1 MEATRSQAQ
10 QEVKRIADDLVQ
22 FDALVDKALAD
33 PTVARQSASIFSELK
48 GATPFIERQLNPF
61 FKIGERVLQAA
72 ADGRLDEARNLS
84 LEFRKTEAAF
94 GPDTAAL
101 REKLAIL
108 TSAVG
113 SAALSSQS
121 IIQDLDL
128 ILFALAGCLGIG
140 AGIFVSAHI
149 VRALRRLAEGTA
161 AVQAGHFAVTV
172 PVETDDEVGQL
183 AIAFNRMVEE
193 IRIREKIKDAFGK
206 FVDPRIVAN
215 LITTASGEFDR
226 AERQVVTVFFSD
238 IAGFTSMSEQLT
250 ASAIVNMLNHYFTA
264 VTGPIR
270 DSHGIVDKYMG
281 DGLMAFWAAP
291 FSPGDTHAAGG
302 CLSAL
307 QQQAAIEDLNKE
319 LPNLVG
325 LRRGA
330 PTLRVHMGIAT
341 GEVIVGTIG
350 SAVSKSFTVIGDTVN
365 VASRL
370 VGANEVYGTRI
381 VISEETLRLARQE
394 VEARELDLITVVGRS
409 EPIRIYELL
418 GRTGELL
425 SGEDE
430 LANEFEN
437 GLNAYRAREWV
448 PAERHFQRCLEIR
461 PADRP
466 SALYIERISEM
477 RKIRRPL
484 TGMACRVSATK
495 RKAEANGGDYKPTL
509 AATTK
514 SLGDSVE
521 IRIRDNGT
529 GISPEVKEKLFNPF
543 FTTKPAG
550 EGTGLGLSI
559 SHDIIVKQHGGSIE
573 VDSQPGIFT
582 ELRIV
587 LPRAGAF
594 LIKSGGRT

>member
-1 MEATRSQAQ
+1 MTIRFKILALAFVILVIFGVVVGISTWFQHRFMNQIVAITRYHIPLRTLIADFDVRTDRYEMIILRLLRQSALIQNELEATRSQAQ
-10 QEVKRIADDLVQ
+10 QEAKRIVDDLVQ
-22 FDALVDKALAD
+22 FDTLVDKALSD
-33 PTVARQSASIFSELK
+33 PTVARQSATIFSELK
-48 GATPFIERQLNPF
+48 GATPFIERQLDPF
-61 FKIGERVLQAA
+61 FKIGDQVLQAA
-72 ADGRLDEARNLS
+72 AEGGLDEARSLS

-101 REKLAIL
+101 REKLAML

-113 SAALSSQS
+113 SAALSSQN
-121 IIQDLDL
+121 IIQNLDL

-172 PVETDDEVGQL
+172 PVETNDEVGQL
-183 AIAFNRMVEE
+183 ATAFNRMVEE
-193 IRIREKIKDAFGK
+193 IRIREKIKTAFGK

-215 LITTASGEFDR
+215 LIATASGEYDR

-238 IAGFTSMSEQLT
+238 IAGFTSMSEELT
-250 ASAIVNMLNHYFTA
+250 ASAIVNMLNHYFTS

-291 FSPGDTHAAGG
+291 FSPGDTHAVGG

-307 QQQAAIEDLNKE
+307 QQQAAIEGLNKE
-319 LPNLVG
+319 LPNLIG
-325 LRRGA
+325 LRRAA

-381 VISEETLRLARQE
+381 IISEETFHLARQE
-394 VEARELDLITVVGRS
+394 VEARELDLVTVVGRT
-409 EPIRIYELL
+409 EPVRIYELL
-418 GRTGELL
+418 GRQGEFLP
-425 SGEDE
+425 GEDE
-430 LANEFEN
+430 LGLEFEN
-437 GLNAYRAREWV
+437 GLKAYRAREWAL
-448 PAERHFQRCLEIR
+448 AERHFQRCLEIR

-466 SALYIERISEM
+466 STLYIERISEM
-477 RKIRRPL
+477 RTNPPP
-484 TGMACRVSATK
+484 ADW
-495 RKAEANGGDYKPTL
+495 NG
-509 AATTK
+509 A
-514 SLGDSVE
+514 S
-521 IRIRDNGT
+521 R
-529 GISPEVKEKLFNPF
+529 
-543 FTTKPAG
+543 
-550 EGTGLGLSI
+550 
-559 SHDIIVKQHGGSIE
+559 
-573 VDSQPGIFT
+573 
-582 ELRIV
+582 
-587 LPRAGAF
+587 
-594 LIKSGGRT
+594 LIKK

>member
-1 MEATRSQAQ
+1 M
-10 QEVKRIADDLVQ
+10 
-22 FDALVDKALAD
+22 
-33 PTVARQSASIFSELK
+33 
-48 GATPFIERQLNPF
+48 
-61 FKIGERVLQAA
+61 
-72 ADGRLDEARNLS
+72 
-84 LEFRKTEAAF
+84 
-94 GPDTAAL
+94 
-101 REKLAIL
+101 L

-140 AGIFVSAHI
+140 AGVFVSAHI

-172 PVETDDEVGQL
+172 PVETDDEIGQL
-183 AIAFNRMVEE
+183 ATAFNRMVEE
-193 IRIREKIKDAFGK
+193 IRTREKIKDAFGK

-291 FSPGDTHAAGG
+291 FSPGDTHAAGA
-302 CLSAL
+302 CLAAL
-307 QQQAAIEDLNKE
+307 QQQAAIEGLNSE

-330 PTLRVHMGIAT
+330 PTLRVHMGIAS

-381 VISEETLRLARQE
+381 IISEDTFRLAQQE
-394 VEARELDLITVVGRS
+394 VEARELDLITVVGRT

-418 GRTGELL
+418 GRTAELL
-425 SGEDE
+425 PGEDE
-430 LANEFEN
+430 LAHEFEN
-437 GLNAYRAREWV
+437 GLKTYRAREWAL
-448 PAERHFQRCLEIR
+448 AERHFQRCLEIR

-477 RKIRRPL
+477 RKNPPPADWN
-484 TGMACRVSATK
+484 GVS
-495 RKAEANGGDYKPTL
+495 RL
-509 AATTK
+509 
-514 SLGDSVE
+514 
-521 IRIRDNGT
+521 
-529 GISPEVKEKLFNPF
+529 VKK
-543 FTTKPAG
+543 
-550 EGTGLGLSI
+550 
-559 SHDIIVKQHGGSIE
+559 
-573 VDSQPGIFT
+573 
-582 ELRIV
+582 
-587 LPRAGAF
+587 
-594 LIKSGGRT
+594 

>member
-1 MEATRSQAQ
+1 MTIRFKILALAFAILAVFGLVVGISTWLQHQFMNQIVAITRYHIPLRTIIADFDVRTDRYEMIILRLLRQPAIIQNEFEATKSQAQ
-10 QEVKRIADDLVQ
+10 QEAKRIADDLAQ

-48 GATPFIERQLNPF
+48 GATPFIERQLDPF
-61 FKIGERVLQAA
+61 FKIGEQVLQAA

-94 GPDTAAL
+94 GPDTATL
-101 REKLAIL
+101 REKLAML
-108 TSAVG
+108 TTAVG

-140 AGIFVSAHI
+140 AGVFVSAHI

-183 AIAFNRMVEE
+183 ATAFNRMVEE
-193 IRIREKIKDAFGK
+193 IRTREKIKDAFGK

-291 FSPGDTHAAGG
+291 FSPGDTHAAGA
-302 CLSAL
+302 CLAAL
-307 QQQAAIEDLNKE
+307 QQQAAIEGLNNE

-330 PTLRVHMGIAT
+330 PTLRVHMGIAS

-370 VGANEVYGTRI
+370 VGASEVYGTRI
-381 VISEETLRLARQE
+381 IISEDTFRLAQQE
-394 VEARELDLITVVGRS
+394 VEARELDLITVVGRT

-418 GRTGELL
+418 GRTAELL
-425 SGEDE
+425 PGEDE
-430 LANEFEN
+430 LAHEFEN
-437 GLNAYRAREWV
+437 GLKTYRAREWAL
-448 PAERHFQRCLEIR
+448 AERHFQRCLEIR

-477 RKIRRPL
+477 RKNPPPADWN
-484 TGMACRVSATK
+484 GVS
-495 RKAEANGGDYKPTL
+495 RL
-509 AATTK
+509 
-514 SLGDSVE
+514 
-521 IRIRDNGT
+521 
-529 GISPEVKEKLFNPF
+529 VKK
-543 FTTKPAG
+543 
-550 EGTGLGLSI
+550 
-559 SHDIIVKQHGGSIE
+559 
-573 VDSQPGIFT
+573 
-582 ELRIV
+582 
-587 LPRAGAF
+587 
-594 LIKSGGRT
+594 

>member
-1 MEATRSQAQ
+1 MIILRLLRQPAIIQNEFEATKSQAQ
-10 QEVKRIADDLVQ
+10 QEAKRIADDLTH

-33 PTVARQSASIFSELK
+33 PTVARQSASISELK
-48 GATPFIERQLNPF
+48 GATPFIQRQLDPF
-61 FKIGERVLQAA
+61 FKIGEQVLQAA

-101 REKLAIL
+101 REKLAML

-183 AIAFNRMVEE
+183 ATAFNRMVEE
-193 IRIREKIKDAFGK
+193 IRTREKIKDAFGK

-291 FSPGDTHAAGG
+291 FSPGDTHAAGA
-302 CLSAL
+302 CLAAL
-307 QQQAAIEDLNKE
+307 QQQAAIEGLNNE

-330 PTLRVHMGIAT
+330 PTLRVHMGIAS

-370 VGANEVYGTRI
+370 VGASEVYGTRI
-381 VISEETLRLARQE
+381 IISEDTFRLAQQE
-394 VEARELDLITVVGRS
+394 VEARELDLITVVGRT
-409 EPIRIYELL
+409 ERIH
-418 GRTGELL
+418 
-425 SGEDE
+425 DE
-430 LANEFEN
+430 LWPD
-437 GLNAYRAREWV
+437 G
-448 PAERHFQRCLEIR
+448 
-461 PADRP
+461 
-466 SALYIERISEM
+466 
-477 RKIRRPL
+477 
-484 TGMACRVSATK
+484 RVASW
-495 RKAEANGGDYKPTL
+495 
-509 AATTK
+509 
-514 SLGDSVE
+514 
-521 IRIRDNGT
+521 
-529 GISPEVKEKLFNPF
+529 
-543 FTTKPAG
+543 
-550 EGTGLGLSI
+550 
-559 SHDIIVKQHGGSIE
+559 
-573 VDSQPGIFT
+573 
-582 ELRIV
+582 
-587 LPRAGAF
+587 
-594 LIKSGGRT
+594 

>member
-1 MEATRSQAQ
+1 MTIRFKILALAFAILVVFGMVVGISTWLQHQFMNQIVAITRYHIPLRTIIADFDVRTDRYEMIILRLLRQPTVIQNELEATRSQAQ
-10 QEVKRIADDLVQ
+10 QEAKRIADDLVQ

-33 PTVARQSASIFSELK
+33 PTVARQSASTFSELK

-84 LEFRKTEAAF
+84 LEFRKTEATF

-101 REKLAIL
+101 REKLAML

-113 SAALSSQS
+113 SAALSSQT

-172 PVETDDEVGQL
+172 PVETDDEIGQL
-183 AIAFNRMVEE
+183 ATAFNRMVEE
-193 IRIREKIKDAFGK
+193 IRNREKIKDAFGK

-238 IAGFTSMSEQLT
+238 IAAFTSMSEQLT
-250 ASAIVNMLNHYFTA
+250 AAAIVNMLNHYFTA

-307 QQQAAIEDLNKE
+307 QQQAAIEELNKE

-418 GRTGELL
+418 GRAGELL

-448 PAERHFQRCLEIR
+448 PAERHFQRCLAMR

-477 RKIRRPL
+477 RTIPPPADWN
-484 TGMACRVSATK
+484 GVSH
-495 RKAEANGGDYKPTL
+495 L
-509 AATTK
+509 
-514 SLGDSVE
+514 
-521 IRIRDNGT
+521 
-529 GISPEVKEKLFNPF
+529 VKK
-543 FTTKPAG
+543 
-550 EGTGLGLSI
+550 
-559 SHDIIVKQHGGSIE
+559 
-573 VDSQPGIFT
+573 
-582 ELRIV
+582 
-587 LPRAGAF
+587 
-594 LIKSGGRT
+594 